1 MLFRLASHRSTKVDP
16 HMMRII
22 MRRHHPRNLT
32 TIITSTTRTITNSL
46 MNITIMS
53 IRPNTTMRS
62 LRPET
67 SSRTLIYPLPSPAN
81 R

>member
-1 MLFRLASHRSTKVDP
+1 
-16 HMMRII
+16 MMRIV

-32 TIITSTTRTITNSL
+32 TIITSTIHTTTSCL

-62 LRPET
+62 LSPET
-67 SSRTLIYPLPSPAN
+67 TSRTLIYPLPSPAS

>member
-1 MLFRLASHRSTKVDP
+1 
-16 HMMRII
+16 MMRII

-32 TIITSTTRTITNSL
+32 TTITSTIHTTTSSL

-53 IRPNTTMRS
+53 IRRNTTMRS
-62 LRPET
+62 LSPET
-67 SSRTLIYPLPSPAN
+67 TSRILINPLPSPAS